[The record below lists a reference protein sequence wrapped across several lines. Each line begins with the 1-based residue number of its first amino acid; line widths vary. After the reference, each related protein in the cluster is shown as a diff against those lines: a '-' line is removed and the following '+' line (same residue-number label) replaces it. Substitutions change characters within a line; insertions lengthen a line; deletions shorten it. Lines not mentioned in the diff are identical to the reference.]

1 MSEIKLDAEQE
12 REARELA
19 AELWQRASVCEDIA
33 DEVIA
38 LRRVAEA
45 AEIAV
50 TCNDLPRCREC
61 LKDLG
66 DALNAAGRLP

>member
-45 AEIAV
+45 ARAK
-50 TCNDLPRCREC
+50 LPLEKYWAQLHRA
-61 LKDLG
+61 LA
-66 DALNAAGRLP
+66 DAGSEKP